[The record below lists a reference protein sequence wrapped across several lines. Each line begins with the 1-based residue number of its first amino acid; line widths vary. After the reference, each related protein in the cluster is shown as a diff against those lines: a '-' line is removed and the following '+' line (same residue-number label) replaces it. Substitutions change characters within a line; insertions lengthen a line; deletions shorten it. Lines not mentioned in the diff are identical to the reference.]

1 MTVVPVITAVV
12 IISKAIEIAIE
23 IGIQVRVNAA
33 IEAGVNVTTPIIIYV
48 RAFPGIIRP
57 LIHTGSIIRPRIIP
71 RIVVITPTP
80 VIIIII
86 EHTTPFLKTD
96 IHPNLLA
103 CKDSEFF
110 AKR

>member
-1 MTVVPVITAVV
+1 M
-12 IISKAIEIAIE
+12 
-23 IGIQVRVNAA
+23 
-33 IEAGVNVTTPIIIYV
+33 
-48 RAFPGIIRP
+48 
-57 LIHTGSIIRPRIIP
+57 L